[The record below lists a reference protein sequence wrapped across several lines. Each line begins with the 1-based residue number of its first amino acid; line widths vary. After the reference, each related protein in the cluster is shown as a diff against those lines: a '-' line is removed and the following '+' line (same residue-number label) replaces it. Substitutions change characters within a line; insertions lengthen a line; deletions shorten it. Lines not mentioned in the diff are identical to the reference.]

1 MPKQQINVIKP
12 IILKPGTYT
21 KKKKRMQ
28 NQVLLF
34 RPPNRLTNK
43 VLLIIPRKTDIII
56 VKNIIIKIVSPILM
70 II

>member
-12 IILKPGTYT
+12 KIFKPGTYI
-21 KKKKRMQ
+21 KKKKRTQ

-43 VLLIIPRKTDIII
+43 VLLINPRKTDIGI
-56 VKNIIIKIVSPILM
+56 VNNIII
-70 II
+70 